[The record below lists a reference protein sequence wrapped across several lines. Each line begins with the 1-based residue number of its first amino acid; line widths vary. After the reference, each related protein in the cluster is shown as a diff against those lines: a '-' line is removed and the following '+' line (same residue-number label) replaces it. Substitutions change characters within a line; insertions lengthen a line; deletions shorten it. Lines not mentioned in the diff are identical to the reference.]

1 MDLTPFL
8 NRNSKIP
15 LYQQLINFFK
25 SNMHDGRIKNGIKLP
40 SKRHLAKKLLISQ
53 TTVERAYDQLLAEG
67 YILSKPRSGLFADYD
82 ESFLIN
88 PDPKPAELPVQDFNV
103 ITNKIIDFHYG
114 HVDSSF
120 FPFSAWRKNVVASL
134 DKYSEKLCRPG
145 DVLGEIEL
153 RSLITEYLYQS
164 RGVNCDPNQII
175 IGASTSYLLQI
186 LCHILNTSLK
196 VGFEEPGYPRSREIF
211 ELNRK
216 EIIHLPLDSEGLKMY
231 AVKKNN
237 PDLIYITPSH
247 QYPLGRMMTINR
259 RLELLKW
266 AADNHSFI
274 IEDDYD
280 GEFRYSGQP
289 IPSLQALDKENRVV
303 YLGTFSN
310 SFLPTLRISYM
321 ILPQS
326 LLKKATQVTSL
337 FKQTVSSINQF
348 ALAEFIQNGEWQKH
362 LNRMR
367 KLYRKK
373 RNIILEAVIREL
385 GDKVKIHGENSGP
398 RILIDVYLELS
409 EKDLIQKAES
419 HGVRVYPVSDSYK
432 KGYAFNTI
440 SLGFS
445 GVSEEEIK
453 RGIYLLSESWD
464 LK

>member
-1 MDLTPFL
+1 
-8 NRNSKIP
+8 
-15 LYQQLINFFK
+15 
-25 SNMHDGRIKNGIKLP
+25 
-40 SKRHLAKKLLISQ
+40 
-53 TTVERAYDQLLAEG
+53 
-67 YILSKPRSGLFADYD
+67 
-82 ESFLIN
+82 
-88 PDPKPAELPVQDFNV
+88 
-103 ITNKIIDFHYG
+103 
-114 HVDSSF
+114 
-120 FPFSAWRKNVVASL
+120 
-134 DKYSEKLCRPG
+134 
-145 DVLGEIEL
+145 
-153 RSLITEYLYQS
+153 
-164 RGVNCDPNQII
+164 
-175 IGASTSYLLQI
+175 
-186 LCHILNTSLK
+186 
-196 VGFEEPGYPRSREIF
+196 VGFEEPGYPRSRKIF

-216 EIIHLPLDSEGLKMY
+216 EIIPLPLDSEGLRMD
-231 AVKKNN
+231 AVKKNI

-247 QYPLGRMMTINR
+247 QYPLGRIMTINR

-289 IPSLQALDKENRVV
+289 IPSLQALDKENRVI

-326 LLKKATQVTSL
+326 LIKKATQVTSL

-367 KLYRKK
+367 KIYRKK
-373 RNIILEAVIREL
+373 RKIILEAVIREL

-409 EKDLIQKAES
+409 EQELIQKAEN

-432 KGYAFNTI
+432 KGYAFNTM

-453 RGIYLLSESWD
+453 RGIYLLSKSWD